1 MGQLWESFIMAFKD
15 VFANKTRSFLTMLG
29 IIIGILSVSLM
40 GTAISG
46 INNTFENSMDM
57 MGNDVLHL
65 QKFPWFMKGGD
76 WWDFRNRPNMKV
88 EYAEKI
94 LQRSKKISFATP
106 EMQNMGNI
114 RYGDNSIQGVFI
126 DAANWQL
133 QFVNSLD
140 FSAGRFYT
148 KAEDRNASKVVVIGY
163 GIKDNLFP
171 SQNPIG
177 EEVRIRGMKY
187 KVIGTLKEQG
197 KFLGLFS
204 FDNMAIIPLRSA
216 YSIFGRRKHMSIT
229 LKVREGFKVDE
240 AKEEVR
246 IIMRSLR
253 GLKPVEKD
261 NFAINQ
267 QEAFR
272 QQFSAIKMGIS
283 GAGFGITALALLVG
297 GIGIM
302 NIMFVSVRER
312 TKEIGIRKALGAK
325 QNVILFQ
332 FLSEAVIIAVIG
344 GMIGLIITT
353 SLVGLL
359 NKFFVASLSI
369 ELIIISL
376 SVSII
381 TGVLSGIVPARKAAK
396 LDPIDAIRYE

>member
-1 MGQLWESFIMAFKD
+1 MGQLWESFIIAFKD

-46 INNTFENSMDM
+46 INDTFENSMDM
-57 MGNDVLHL
+57 IGNDVL
-65 QKFPWFMKGGD
+65 QVQRFPWFGGD
-76 WWDFRNRPNMKV
+76 DWWTYRNRPKMKE
-88 EYAEKI
+88 EYADKI
-94 LQRSKKISFATP
+94 LQRSKNISFATT

-114 RYGDNSIQGVFI
+114 RYRDNSVQGVFI

-133 QFVNSLD
+133 QHIKSFKLED
-140 FSAGRFYT
+140 GRFYT

-171 SQNPIG
+171 NQNPIG
-177 EEVRIRGMKY
+177 EKIRIRGMKY

-204 FDNMAIIPLRSA
+204 FDNMAIIPLKSA
-216 YSIFGRRKHMSIT
+216 YPIFGRRRHMSVT
-229 LKVREGFKVDE
+229 LKVREGIDVSE
-240 AKEEVR
+240 AKEEVAM
-246 IIMRSLR
+246 IMRSLR
-253 GLKPVEKD
+253 GLKPSEKD
-261 NFAINQ
+261 NFSINQ

-272 QQFSAIKMGIS
+272 EQFSAIKMGIS

-302 NIMFVSVRER
+302 NIMFVSVKER

-369 ELIIISL
+369 QLVIISL

>member
-1 MGQLWESFIMAFKD
+1 MGQLWESFIIAFKD

-46 INNTFENSMDM
+46 INDTFENSMDM
-57 MGNDVLHL
+57 IGNDVLHL
-65 QKFPWFMKGGD
+65 QKYPWFMKGGD
-76 WWDFRNRPNMKV
+76 WWDFRNRPEMKV
-88 EYAEKI
+88 EYVDKI
-94 LQRSKKISFATP
+94 LQRSKNISFATP
-106 EMQNMGNI
+106 EMQNMRNVK
-114 RYGDNSIQGVFI
+114 YGDNSIQGVFI

-133 QFVNSLD
+133 QHVNSLKFED
-140 FSAGRFYT
+140 GRFFT
-148 KAEDRNASKVVVIGY
+148 KSEDRNASKVVVIGY

-171 SQNPIG
+171 NQNPIG
-177 EEVRIRGMKY
+177 EDIKIRGMKY
-187 KVIGTLKEQG
+187 KVIGVLKEQG

-204 FDNMAIIPLRSA
+204 FDNMVIIPLKSA
-216 YSIFGRRKHMSIT
+216 YSIFGRRRRMSIT
-229 LKVREGFKVDE
+229 LKVREGVDIKT
-240 AKEEVR
+240 AKDEVTM
-246 IIMRSLR
+246 IMRSLR
-253 GLKPVEKD
+253 GLKPSEKD
-261 NFAINQ
+261 NFEINQ

-272 QQFSAIKMGIS
+272 EQFSAIKMGIS

-302 NIMFVSVRER
+302 NIMFVSVKER

-344 GMIGLIITT
+344 GIIGLIITT

-369 ELIIISL
+369 KLVIISL

>member
-1 MGQLWESFIMAFKD
+1 
-15 VFANKTRSFLTMLG
+15 
-29 IIIGILSVSLM
+29 
-40 GTAISG
+40 
-46 INNTFENSMDM
+46 
-57 MGNDVLHL
+57 
-65 QKFPWFMKGGD
+65 
-76 WWDFRNRPNMKV
+76 
-88 EYAEKI
+88 
-94 LQRSKKISFATP
+94 
-106 EMQNMGNI
+106 
-114 RYGDNSIQGVFI
+114 
-126 DAANWQL
+126 
-133 QFVNSLD
+133 
-140 FSAGRFYT
+140 
-148 KAEDRNASKVVVIGY
+148 VIGY

-171 SQNPIG
+171 NQNPIG
-177 EEVRIRGMKY
+177 EDIKIRGMKY
-187 KVIGTLKEQG
+187 KVIGVLKEQG

-204 FDNMAIIPLRSA
+204 FDNMVIIPLKSA
-216 YSIFGRRKHMSIT
+216 YSIFGRRRRMSIT
-229 LKVREGFKVDE
+229 LKVREGVDIKT
-240 AKEEVR
+240 AKDEVTM
-246 IIMRSLR
+246 IMRSLR
-253 GLKPVEKD
+253 GLKPSEKD
-261 NFAINQ
+261 NFEINQ

-272 QQFSAIKMGIS
+272 EQFSAIKMGIS

-302 NIMFVSVRER
+302 NIMFVSVKER

-344 GMIGLIITT
+344 GIIGLIITT

-369 ELIIISL
+369 KLVIISL

>member
-1 MGQLWESFIMAFKD
+1 
-15 VFANKTRSFLTMLG
+15 
-29 IIIGILSVSLM
+29 
-40 GTAISG
+40 
-46 INNTFENSMDM
+46 
-57 MGNDVLHL
+57 
-65 QKFPWFMKGGD
+65 
-76 WWDFRNRPNMKV
+76 
-88 EYAEKI
+88 
-94 LQRSKKISFATP
+94 
-106 EMQNMGNI
+106 
-114 RYGDNSIQGVFI
+114 
-126 DAANWQL
+126 
-133 QFVNSLD
+133 
-140 FSAGRFYT
+140 
-148 KAEDRNASKVVVIGY
+148 VIGY

-171 SQNPIG
+171 NQNPIG
-177 EEVRIRGMKY
+177 EDIKIRGMKC
-187 KVIGTLKEQG
+187 KVIGVLKEQG

-204 FDNMAIIPLRSA
+204 FDNMVIIPLKSA
-216 YSIFGRRKHMSIT
+216 YSIFGRRRHMSIT
-229 LKVREGFKVDE
+229 LKVREGVDIKT
-240 AKEEVR
+240 AKDEVTM
-246 IIMRSLR
+246 IMRSLR
-253 GLKPVEKD
+253 GLKPSEKD
-261 NFAINQ
+261 NFEINQ

-272 QQFSAIKMGIS
+272 EQFSAIKMGIS

-302 NIMFVSVRER
+302 NIMFVNVKER

-344 GMIGLIITT
+344 GIIGLIITM

-369 ELIIISL
+369 KLVIISL

>member
-1 MGQLWESFIMAFKD
+1 MGQLWESFAMAFKD

-46 INNTFENSMDM
+46 INNTFENSMEM
-57 MGNDVLHL
+57 IGNDVLHL
-65 QKFPWFMKGGD
+65 QKYPWFMKGGD
-76 WWDFRNRPNMKV
+76 WWDFRNRPDMKV

-94 LQRSKKISFATP
+94 LQRSKKISFAST

-126 DAANWQL
+126 DAASWQL

-140 FSAGRFYT
+140 LLAGRFYT

-171 SQNPIG
+171 NQNPIG

-216 YSIFGRRKHMSIT
+216 YSIFGRRRHMSIT
-229 LKVREGFKVDE
+229 LKVREGFEVGE

-246 IIMRSLR
+246 MIMRSIR
-253 GLKPVEKD
+253 GLKPAEKD

-325 QNVILFQ
+325 QNIILFQ

-344 GMIGLIITT
+344 GLIGLSITI

-369 ELIIISL
+369 KLIIISL

-381 TGVLSGIVPARKAAK
+381 TGILSGIVPARKAAK